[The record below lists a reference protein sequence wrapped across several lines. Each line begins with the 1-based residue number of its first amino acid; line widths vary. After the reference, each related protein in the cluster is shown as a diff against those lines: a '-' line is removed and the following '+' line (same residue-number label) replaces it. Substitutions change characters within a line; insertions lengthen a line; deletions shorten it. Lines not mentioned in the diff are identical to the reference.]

1 MLRSTPKRD
10 IMFSPSHEPKKELTE
25 FEMEWHHL
33 QLARKAL
40 ELLGLAAVLAGIAYW
55 AWPVASSWF

>member
-1 MLRSTPKRD
+1 
-10 IMFSPSHEPKKELTE
+10 MFSPSHEPKKELTE